1 MKTHDELVEEQ
12 HKQCIK
18 NIHMIIDERMSKLMH
33 EKAMAENTL
42 NGMKIAVES
51 LGHPD
56 LDKYGNGDIVS
67 NVFSNILDLKEIQ
80 KKIDALIETQRFIEE
95 CEEKTFLKG

>member
-33 EKAMAENTL
+33 EKAIAENTL
-42 NGMKIAVES
+42 NEMKIAVES

-80 KKIDALIETQRFIEE
+80 KKIDALIETQRFIDD
-95 CEEKTFLKG
+95 CEEKSLLKG

>member
-42 NGMKIAVES
+42 NEMKIAVES

-67 NVFSNILDLKEIQ
+67 NIFSNILDLKEIQ
-80 KKIDALIETQRFIEE
+80 KKIDALIETRQFIDDG
-95 CEEKTFLKG
+95 EEKSLLKG

>member
-1 MKTHDELVEEQ
+1 MKTHDELIEEQ

-18 NIHMIIDERMSKLMH
+18 NINMILDERMSKLMQ
-33 EKAMAENTL
+33 EKALSEHTL

-56 LDKYGNGDIVS
+56 LDKYGNGDIAS
-67 NVFSNILDLKEIQ
+67 TIFSNILNLKEIQ
-80 KKIDALIETQRFIEE
+80 KKIDALIETRQFIEE
-95 CEEKTFLKG
+95 CEEKSLLKG